1 MAKQLFSTKLLGWL
15 KDEKAK
21 DLASLIDVF
30 GERSIAVVI
39 LVLMLFPSLP
49 IPTGGITH
57 LLEIVAMILALE
69 MIIGRKTIWLPKKL
83 LNRNLGEVAQKKV
96 IPFML
101 KRIKWFE
108 RHSINWGKSYLDN
121 LLFLRFAGI
130 IILVLTISAFAAPP
144 FSGLDTLPSFS
155 VVLITIAIILGDMR
169 FFIGGFVLGI
179 TGLAAYLFFGAIIID
194 SLQNLIQSVF

>member
-1 MAKQLFSTKLLGWL
+1 MASKLFSTKLLGWL

-21 DLASLIDVF
+21 DLASLIEVF

-57 LLEIVAMILALE
+57 LLEIVAMILAIE

-108 RHSINWGKSYLDN
+108 KHSIDWGKSYLDN
-121 LLFLRFAGI
+121 QLFLRFAGI
-130 IILVLTISAFAAPP
+130 VILIFTINAFTAPP
-144 FSGLDTLPSFS
+144 FSGLDTLPALS
-155 VVLITIAIILGDMR
+155 VVLVTIAIILGDMR
-169 FFIGGFVLGI
+169 FFIGGFILGVTSLI
-179 TGLAAYLFFGAIIID
+179 AYIMFGAIIID
-194 SLQNLIQSVF
+194 FLQNLIQDIF